1 MKIMRNQRAK
11 GAMTVQPNRRM
22 VKYPKHGMRMAE
34 LWLDAPIEKP
44 AGCDLLV
51 LHQYSRLPRG
61 VFSWP
66 FSTLTVNLHAG
77 EDQLFDGLNRNTKYK
92 VRRASTKDMIEC
104 IHEPQATEA
113 ICAEFLDF
121 FNEFADTKGLK
132 RLSARQMRARAQAST
147 VRFSRAL
154 SGGATVVWHVHA
166 VTQEK
171 ATLLHSASQFRQLDD
186 NEARAVVGR
195 ANRLLHWRD
204 MLFFKAEGKSVYD
217 FGGWYA
223 GTENVEL
230 LRINKFKEGFGG
242 VRTDQFNGGIALS
255 WRGWLYL
262 KLQQHFSA
270 SQRRAIKAKLLSLAS
285 FARQ

>member
-92 VRRASTKDMIEC
+92 VRRAST
-104 IHEPQATEA
+104 
-113 ICAEFLDF
+113 
-121 FNEFADTKGLK
+121 
-132 RLSARQMRARAQAST
+132 
-147 VRFSRAL
+147 
-154 SGGATVVWHVHA
+154 
-166 VTQEK
+166 
-171 ATLLHSASQFRQLDD
+171 
-186 NEARAVVGR
+186 
-195 ANRLLHWRD
+195 
-204 MLFFKAEGKSVYD
+204 
-217 FGGWYA
+217 
-223 GTENVEL
+223 
-230 LRINKFKEGFGG
+230 
-242 VRTDQFNGGIALS
+242 RT
-255 WRGWLYL
+255 
-262 KLQQHFSA
+262 
-270 SQRRAIKAKLLSLAS
+270 
-285 FARQ
+285 